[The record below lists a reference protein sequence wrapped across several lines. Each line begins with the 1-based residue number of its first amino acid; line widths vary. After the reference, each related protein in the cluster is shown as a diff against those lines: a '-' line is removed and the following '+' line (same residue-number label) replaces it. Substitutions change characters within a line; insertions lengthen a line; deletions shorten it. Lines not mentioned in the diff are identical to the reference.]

1 VVRIYA
7 EVASDATI
15 LQFVIPTWKI
25 SAVQVLGLAALGVVI
40 GAWLKRGVPLLDR
53 LNIPVPILGGMTYAT
68 ATLIL
73 RDRVVNIEADTVL
86 RDLLMI
92 AFMTTIG
99 LSARLQ
105 LLRDGGVKLLWFFGV
120 ASLGALL
127 QNLLGIGLARA
138 LGVDVRLGILT
149 GSVALAGG
157 PATALAFG
165 GTFEKM
171 GVAGAT
177 TVAFASATFGIT
189 IAGLIGGY
197 IGGWLIRHRRLKS
210 EAASHA
216 PTASTT
222 EVRGGSLLSTV
233 VVMALSMGAG
243 SLVSAGFEHAHVILP
258 IYIGSMIVAAVIRNL
273 DDCLQFARISQ
284 AEVDGVGRVALF
296 LFIVMALVTLKLW
309 ELAHLAVPM
318 LVMLAVQVAF
328 CWLMC
333 VTLAFWVMG
342 RNYEAAVSSA
352 GFCGFMLGI
361 TANAVACMEELVEKY
376 GPAPQAFLVVP
387 IVGAFLID
395 FTNSLII
402 TAMANWLR

>member
-1 VVRIYA
+1 M
-7 EVASDATI
+7 
-15 LQFVIPTWKI
+15 IPTWKI
-25 SAVQVLGLAALGVVI
+25 PAVQVLGLAAVGVMM
-40 GAWLKRGVPLLDR
+40 GAWIKRRVPVLDR
-53 LNIPVPILGGMTYAT
+53 LNIPVPILGGMVYAV
-68 ATLIL
+68 ATLAL
-73 RDRVVNIEADTVL
+73 HDRIANIEADTLL

-99 LSARLQ
+99 LGARLQ
-105 LLRDGGVKLLWFFGV
+105 LLREGGARLLWFFG
-120 ASLGALL
+120 AATLGALL

-138 LGVDVRLGILT
+138 LGVDPRLGILT

-177 TVAFASATFGIT
+177 SVAFAAATFGIAV
-189 IAGLIGGY
+189 AGLIGGY
-197 IGGWLIRHRRLKS
+197 IGGWLILRHKLKARVDL
-210 EAASHA
+210 AAKAA
-216 PTASTT
+216 PS
-222 EVRGGSLLSTV
+222 EVRTGSLLSTV
-233 VVMALSMGAG
+233 LVMAVSMGVG
-243 SLVSAGFEHAHVILP
+243 SLVSAAFDRMHVILP

-273 DDCLQFARISQ
+273 NDRFGFARISQ
-284 AEVDGVGRVALF
+284 AGVESAGRVALF
-296 LFIVMALVTLKLW
+296 LFIVMALITLRLW
-309 ELAHLAVPM
+309 ELAHLAIPM
-318 LVMLAVQVAF
+318 LAMLVAQVAL
-328 CWLMC
+328 CWAMC

-342 RNYEAAVSSA
+342 RTYEAAVSSA

-402 TAMANWLR
+402 TAFANLLR

>member
-1 VVRIYA
+1 
-7 EVASDATI
+7 
-15 LQFVIPTWKI
+15 VIPTWKI

-40 GAWLKRGVPLLDR
+40 GAWLKRRVPLLDR
-53 LNIPVPILGGMTYAT
+53 LNIPVPILGGMVYAI
-68 ATLIL
+68 ATLVL

-99 LSARLQ
+99 LSARVQ
-105 LLRDGGVKLLWFFGV
+105 LLRAGGAKLLWFLGV

-138 LGVDVRLGILT
+138 FAVDVRLGILT

-189 IAGLIGGY
+189 VAGLIGGY
-197 IGGWLIRHRRLKS
+197 IGGWLIRHRGLKS
-210 EAASHA
+210 EAAAHTIA
-216 PTASTT
+216 ASAI
-222 EVRGGSLLSTV
+222 EMRGSSLLTTV
-233 VVMALSMGAG
+233 IVMAISMGAG
-243 SLVSAGFEHAHVILP
+243 SLVSAGFERSGVILP

-273 DDCLQFARISQ
+273 DDRFHFARISQ
-284 AEVDGVGRVALF
+284 SEVDGLGRVALF

-309 ELAHLAVPM
+309 ELAHLAIPM

>member
-1 VVRIYA
+1 MV
-7 EVASDATI
+7 
-15 LQFVIPTWKI
+15 PTWKL

-40 GAWLKRGVPLLDR
+40 GGWLRRRVPLLER
-53 LNIPVPILGGMTYAT
+53 LNIPTPILGGMVYAI
-68 ATLIL
+68 AALAM
-73 RDRVVNIEADTVL
+73 RGRVANIDADTVL

-99 LSARLQ
+99 LGARLQ
-105 LLRDGGVKLLWFFGV
+105 LIGEGGAGLLWFFG
-120 ASLGALL
+120 AATLGALL
-127 QNLLGIGLARA
+127 QNVLGIGLARA
-138 LGVDVRLGILT
+138 LGVDLRLGILT

-165 GTFEKM
+165 GTFEKL

-189 IAGLIGGY
+189 VAGLIGGY
-197 IGGWLIRHRRLKS
+197 IGGRLIRRHKLKAPP
-210 EAASHA
+210 AAI
-216 PTASTT
+216 T
-222 EVRGGSLLSTV
+222 ERSAETRTGSLLTTV
-233 VVMALSMGAG
+233 LVMALSMGIG
-243 SLVSAGFEHAHVILP
+243 SLVSAGFERAHIILP

-273 DDCLQFARISQ
+273 DDRLGFARISQ
-284 AEVDGVGRVALF
+284 AEVNAIGRVALF
-296 LFIVMALVTLKLW
+296 LFIVMALITLRLW
-309 ELAHLAVPM
+309 ELANLAVPM
-318 LVMLAVQVAF
+318 LAMLAAQVVF
-328 CWLMC
+328 CWVMC

-402 TAMANWLR
+402 TAMANWLK

>member
-1 VVRIYA
+1 
-7 EVASDATI
+7 
-15 LQFVIPTWKI
+15 VIPTWKI

-40 GAWLKRGVPLLDR
+40 GGWLKRRVPLLDR
-53 LNIPVPILGGMTYAT
+53 LNIPVPILGGMVYAV
-68 ATLIL
+68 ATLVL
-73 RDRVVNIEADTVL
+73 RDRVVNIDADTVL

-99 LSARLQ
+99 LSARVQ
-105 LLRDGGVKLLWFFGV
+105 LLREGGAKLLWFFAV
-120 ASLGALL
+120 ATLGALL
-127 QNLLGIGLARA
+127 QNVLGMGLARA

-171 GVAGAT
+171 GVTGAT

-189 IAGLIGGY
+189 VAGLIGGY
-197 IGGWLIRHRRLKS
+197 IGGWLIRRRGLKS
-210 EAASHA
+210 EAAETRQA
-216 PTASTT
+216 TGRPTSSTT
-222 EVRGGSLLSTV
+222 QILGTV
-233 VVMALSMGAG
+233 VVMAISMGAG
-243 SLVSAGFEHAHVILP
+243 SFVSAGFERAHIILP

-273 DDCLQFARISQ
+273 DDRFHFARISQ
-284 AEVDGVGRVALF
+284 PDVDNLGRVALF
-296 LFIVMALVTLKLW
+296 LFIVMALITLRLW

-328 CWLMC
+328 CWAMC
-333 VTLAFWVMG
+333 VTLVFWVMG
-342 RNYEAAVSSA
+342 RKYEAAVSSA

>member
-1 VVRIYA
+1 
-7 EVASDATI
+7 
-15 LQFVIPTWKI
+15 VIPTWKI

-40 GAWLKRGVPLLDR
+40 GGWLKRRVPLLDR
-53 LNIPVPILGGMTYAT
+53 LNIPVPILGGMVYAV
-68 ATLIL
+68 ATLVL
-73 RDRVVNIEADTVL
+73 RDRVVNIDADTVL

-99 LSARLQ
+99 LSARVQ
-105 LLRDGGVKLLWFFGV
+105 LLREGGAKLLWFFAV
-120 ASLGALL
+120 ATLGALL
-127 QNLLGIGLARA
+127 QNVLGMGLART

-171 GVAGAT
+171 GVTGAT

-189 IAGLIGGY
+189 VAGLIGGY
-197 IGGWLIRHRRLKS
+197 IGGWLIRRRGLKS
-210 EAASHA
+210 EAAETRQA
-216 PTASTT
+216 TGRPTSPTPQIL
-222 EVRGGSLLSTV
+222 GTV
-233 VVMALSMGAG
+233 VVMAISMGAG
-243 SLVSAGFEHAHVILP
+243 SLVSAGFERAHIILP

-273 DDCLQFARISQ
+273 DDRFHFARISQ
-284 AEVDGVGRVALF
+284 PDVDSLGRVALF
-296 LFIVMALVTLKLW
+296 LFIVMALITLRLW

-328 CWLMC
+328 CWAMC
-333 VTLAFWVMG
+333 VTLVFWVMG
-342 RNYEAAVSSA
+342 RKYEAAVSSA